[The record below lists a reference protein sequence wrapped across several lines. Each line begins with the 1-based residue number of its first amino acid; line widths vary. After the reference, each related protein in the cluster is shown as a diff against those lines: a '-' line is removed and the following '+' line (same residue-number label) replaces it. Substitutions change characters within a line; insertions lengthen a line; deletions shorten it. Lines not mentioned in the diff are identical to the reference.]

1 MILDVFQ
8 ITTTTTAP
16 PSESTASLLSS
27 DVTHPSEDSTTKVS
41 TLAVFEVTP
50 TSTAQ
55 DSTPEPSI
63 LEDTEA
69 DTEEPLFITPERASA
84 LGQKEAFL
92 RFLKT
97 GQVPPFLQ
105 PDSFNEMEEED
116 MFT

>member
-1 MILDVFQ
+1 MYFQ
-8 ITTTTTAP
+8 ITTTTTPP

-27 DVTHPSEDSTTKVS
+27 DVTPSSEESTAKVS

-50 TSTAQ
+50 TTSTAQ
-55 DSTPEPSI
+55 NSTPEPTI

-105 PDSFNEMEEED
+105 PDSFNEMEQED
-116 MFT
+116 MFK